1 MTRPDEPKAD
11 DLTPEEAALLESFRA
26 LSPDD
31 RATARLLID
40 TMLRDAGRPAQGRR
54 KPR

>member
-1 MTRPDEPKAD
+1 MTKPEEPVAD
-11 DLTPEEAALLESFRA
+11 DLTAEERALIDAFRA
-26 LSPDD
+26 LSPHD

-40 TMLRDAGRPAQGRR
+40 TMLRDAGRPAEGSA